1 MHAFNYECGNLKG
14 FLKKKKKECG
24 KRMVKLLCV
33 RLFKSKVGLMQ
44 IICQWPMHS
53 TDTLLV

>member
-1 MHAFNYECGNLKG
+1 MHAFNYECGNLEG
-14 FLKKKKKECG
+14 FQKKKECG
-24 KRMVKLLCV
+24 KRMVKLSCV
-33 RLFKSKVGLMQ
+33 RLFNSKVGLMQ